1 LRYQGAKQL
10 NNSIFGRPALGLSV
24 AAAFL
29 AGCGAPQAP
38 LAAPGSTP
46 LQAQARAASA
56 AATIPVLRPALES
69 LGHKATAPL
78 LYVSNDGEAH
88 NVTVYRADSKD
99 PNPIETI
106 SDDLDFPVGMCLDG
120 QGTLY
125 VVDDDGWVAEYP
137 AGKTK
142 PSKIITKGIN
152 TPAFCAI
159 DSKGNLWVTNIS
171 GPNVTE
177 YLPGSTKPHAVI
189 TKGITYPDGIA
200 IDHSGNMYVG
210 NLYPSSS
217 PNIQVFAHGSKSP
230 SREITDG
237 LTTPVGITVDAHG
250 TLYVANEAANNVE
263 EYRSG
268 QNEPYQTITDDMDY
282 PVGLTVNQ
290 QGWLY
295 VVNHGNEVVVEFAP
309 GSTTASNRQISKGL
323 YNPVGTAYSVPLLP

>member
-1 LRYQGAKQL
+1 M
-10 NNSIFGRPALGLSV
+10 
-24 AAAFL
+24 L
-29 AGCGAPQAP
+29 AGCSGSQPPIGAPGAMPQ
-38 LAAPGSTP
+38 SVTES
-46 LQAQARAASA
+46 AQVAHS
-56 AATIPVLRPALES
+56 
-69 LGHKATAPL
+69 GPL

-88 NVTVYRADSKD
+88 DVKVYRAGAKD
-99 PNPIETI
+99 PNAIETI

-142 PSKIITKGIN
+142 PTKIITKGIN

-210 NLYPSSS
+210 NLYPSGS
-217 PNIQVFAHGSKSP
+217 PNVQVFAPGSKSP

-237 LTTPVGITVDAHG
+237 VTTPVGITVDAHG

-295 VVNHGNEVVVEFAP
+295 VVNRGNEVDVVEFAP
-309 GSTTASNRQISKGL
+309 GSITPSNRQISKGL
-323 YNPVGTAYSVPLLP
+323 YSPEGTAYSPPLLR